1 MNKLCPKC
9 GIVKSY
15 NEYNKSTKA
24 KDGLQS
30 SCRDCRSAAQRLA
43 RSTEAGRAK
52 DIRYRNSRLGK
63 ETARNNMQVFRQN
76 RPEYV
81 EIYNTVGN
89 AVRSGKLIKGLC
101 EVCGNPDVQAHHDDY
116 NFVLNV
122 RWLCNKHHAE
132 WHRNNNPILRN

>member
-15 NEYNKSTKA
+15 AEYNKSTKA

-30 SCRDCRSAAQRLA
+30 SCKDCRSAAQRLA

-63 ETARNNMQVFRQN
+63 ETARTICKSSDKIDLSTLK
-76 RPEYV
+76 Y
-81 EIYNTVGN
+81 T
-89 AVRSGKLIKGLC
+89 
-101 EVCGNPDVQAHHDDY
+101 
-116 NFVLNV
+116 
-122 RWLCNKHHAE
+122 
-132 WHRNNNPILRN
+132 IL